1 MRVIGVTGCIGS
13 GKSFICDL
21 FKNNNIPIFN
31 FDDESKKLYDFLSI
45 RHKMVKYFGYD
56 IYDNWTSVPEINKE
70 KLANIIFNDD
80 SKRVQ
85 LEKLLKP
92 ELMKVYY
99 DKMYHY
105 EFVEKQKLVI
115 VESATMVKTK
125 LYKMFDE
132 ILVID
137 ADFKER
143 KEMTMKYR
151 GISSE
156 DFDNRVKMQLTIKE
170 ILEEIR
176 NTNHRVFKNKYIDI
190 MSKLF
195 VLDVIKQNI

>member
-1 MRVIGVTGCIGS
+1 MQVIGVTGGIGS

-21 FKNNNIPIFN
+21 FKNEGIPIFN

-56 IYDNWTSVPEINKE
+56 IYDNWNSEPKINKE

-92 ELMKVYY
+92 ELMQVYY

-105 EFVEKQKLVI
+105 EYVEKQKLVI
-115 VESATMVKTK
+115 VESATMVKIG
-125 LYKMFDE
+125 LYKIFDE
-132 ILVID
+132 IIVVD
-137 ADFKER
+137 ADIRER
-143 KEMTMKYR
+143 KEKTMKYR

-156 DFDNRVKMQLTIKE
+156 DFDNRVKMQLSTSE
-170 ILEEIR
+170 ILNDIR
-176 NTNHRVFKNKYIDI
+176 NMPHRVFKNKYIDL
-190 MSKLF
+190 MSNLF